1 MRKETFIIFP
11 SVVFAETF
19 LIFLYIL
26 PVKDGTTY
34 CGSLGTKLDIC
45 RTVMTKEDGSFRIRM
60 NSGEDKR

>member
-11 SVVFAETF
+11 SVVFVGTF

-26 PVKDGTTY
+26 PAKDGMTY
-34 CGSLGTKLDIC
+34 CGSIGTKLDIC
-45 RTVMTKEDGSFRIRM
+45 RTIMTQEDGSFRIRM